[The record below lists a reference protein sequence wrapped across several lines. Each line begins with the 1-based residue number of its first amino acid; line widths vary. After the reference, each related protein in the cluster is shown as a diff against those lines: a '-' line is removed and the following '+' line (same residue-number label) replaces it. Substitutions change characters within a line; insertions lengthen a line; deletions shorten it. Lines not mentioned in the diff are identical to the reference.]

1 MTPRVIIYDLSFA
14 LSVPGT
20 GQTSRMNKL
29 VGIREFEFVDL
40 PSVLGLI
47 FGVHLLPQ
55 LASLDSF
62 HNPRDHFLVTISL
75 TLQDDETP
83 IDRSMTAQP
92 HYLTL

>member
-1 MTPRVIIYDLSFA
+1 MIIYDLSFA

-29 VGIREFEFVDL
+29 VGIREFEFVE
-40 PSVLGLI
+40 
-47 FGVHLLPQ
+47 
-55 LASLDSF
+55 LAFCSRINLWGSSSASIGKPSF